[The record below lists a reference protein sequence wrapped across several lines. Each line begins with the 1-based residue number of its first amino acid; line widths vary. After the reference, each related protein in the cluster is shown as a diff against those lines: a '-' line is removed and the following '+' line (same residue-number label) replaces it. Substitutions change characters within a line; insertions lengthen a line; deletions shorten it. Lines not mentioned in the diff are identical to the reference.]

1 MEDDLLMSFLS
12 VTGET
17 DPESAQHYL
26 EAANFDLQ
34 TAVELFFS
42 NQHQPSSIS
51 SATTTKTTSDEIRSP
66 IPQQASRLYDSFQHH
81 HDYQG
86 FGSSNYNYPPY
97 MQNFNSYNQRG
108 QNQQFQ
114 TASRLTNSSD
124 EFSEMFRKPQIVFK
138 GTFDEA
144 KQTAEMEGKWLIVEI
159 QKDDVFD
166 CHRMNRDTWGNELV
180 QAVLTP
186 FFILWQADEGT
197 NQATFFKGRYQ
208 VFSYPYVCIIDPRT
222 GENVK
227 TWAGKFIDAPTMVDS
242 LQNFVDS
249 HSLLDHLPSP
259 SPSTLHA
266 PNPFENVQLPVS
278 SQNIHNIPINSEAMD
293 DEDEQL
299 RAAIQASIEEATKM
313 NTLADDDVQIIE
325 KPTPQTTTPNVI
337 TQQPT
342 SQTTV
347 EPADKKV
354 NLSDYLTEQGDTT
367 KIQIRFPDG
376 KREVVK
382 ILKSAP
388 LAAIYALCRQKLEGS
403 PISSFVVTYLDKTQK
418 QKNVDNTLD
427 KSLSDE
433 GLLGVALSVV
443 QE

>member
-42 NQHQPSSIS
+42 NQHQPSSRS

-66 IPQQASRLYDSFQHH
+66 IPQQASRLYDSFQHQ

-86 FGSSNYNYPPY
+86 FGSSNYNYPSY

-114 TASRLTNSSD
+114 SASRLTNSGD
-124 EFSEMFRKPQIVFK
+124 EFSEMFKKPEIVFK
-138 GTFDEA
+138 GTFEEA

-180 QAVLTP
+180 QAVLSP

-208 VFSYPYVCIIDPRT
+208 VFSYPFVCVIDPRT

-227 TWAGKFIDAPTMVDS
+227 TWAGKFIDASTMVDS

-266 PNPFENVQLPVS
+266 PNPFEHVQIPTVS
-278 SQNIHNIPINSEAMD
+278 SQNRPINTETMD

-313 NTLADDDVQIIE
+313 NTSADEDVQIIE
-325 KPTPQTTTPNVI
+325 NPSQTTTSNTT

-342 SQTTV
+342 SQPIV
-347 EPADKKV
+347 EPADKKINV
-354 NLSDYLTEQGDTT
+354 SDYLTEQGDTT
-367 KIQIRFPDG
+367 RIQIRFPDG
-376 KREVVK
+376 KREVIK
-382 ILKSAP
+382 ILKNAP
-388 LAAIYALCRQKLEGS
+388 LAAIYAVCRQKLQGS
-403 PISSFVVTYLDKTQK
+403 SITSFVVTYLDKTQK

-427 KSLSDE
+427 RTLNDE
-433 GLLGVALSVV
+433 GLSGVALSVV